1 MALGNMRKDKKK
13 FVPPAV
19 QITSMMDMFT
29 IIIIF
34 LLFSFSS
41 DPNQIQLDKDIRLP
55 ESTAQLEYKKGTKL
69 VLTRTS
75 LKLGDKTLA
84 TIEGDKVVGLNPD
97 DLKASSLYSQLKMH
111 RDEIQMKE
119 KEGIDGV
126 DGAKESPLYFLCDK
140 RLSFKTINQVVKTA
154 AMAGY
159 PNFKFAVLNN

>member
-1 MALGNMRKDKKK
+1 MALGEMRKHKKR
-13 FVPPAV
+13 FVPPTV

-41 DPNQIQLDKDIRLP
+41 DPEKNPLDKDMRLP
-55 ESTAQLEYKKGTKL
+55 ESTAKLDYRESAKL

-75 LKLGDKTLA
+75 LKLGDKMLA
-84 TIEGDKVVGLNPD
+84 TIEDDKVVGLDPD
-97 DLKASSLYSQLKMH
+97 DLKASSLYSRLKMH
-111 RDEIQMKE
+111 RYESQMQK
-119 KEGIDGV
+119 KEGSL
-126 DGAKESPLYFLCDK
+126 ESPLLFLCDK

-159 PNFKFAVLNN
+159 PNFKFAVLNKQ